1 MTNTI
6 ARKGAI
12 TPAQFDL
19 LMSSDDTGIE
29 LSDRITTKKIKILS
43 SDKQYKYFENPDDL
57 SFKDYGKMFLFE
69 SRDELLDA
77 RLLVSKISGTLL
89 RSAYGY
95 QVYPALGDGK
105 PDFNQKP
112 IGSGQGMIRND
123 EKMWWMQQNP
133 GLAYQNQVRVILCTS
148 DYEEAIERMSNGD
161 NPFVEL
167 RLKKSSYGAWFPVG
181 AMMNKAIAD
190 DPRYPAKT
198 ARKIKAP
205 VFTLEITSTKSATSS
220 GEDYYVFEISKI
232 GINSPDTAS
241 KFMTIYE
248 QWKDVQLFNEWK
260 SETEEQAENI
270 GNIEVD
276 NEEKIINPEQMPW
289 E

>member
-6 ARKGAI
+6 GRKGAI

-95 QVYPALGDGK
+95 QVYLALGDGK

-133 GLAYQNQVRVILCTS
+133 G
-148 DYEEAIERMSNGD
+148 
-161 NPFVEL
+161 
-167 RLKKSSYGAWFPVG
+167 
-181 AMMNKAIAD
+181 
-190 DPRYPAKT
+190 
-198 ARKIKAP
+198 
-205 VFTLEITSTKSATSS
+205 
-220 GEDYYVFEISKI
+220 
-232 GINSPDTAS
+232 
-241 KFMTIYE
+241 
-248 QWKDVQLFNEWK
+248 
-260 SETEEQAENI
+260 
-270 GNIEVD
+270 
-276 NEEKIINPEQMPW
+276 
-289 E
+289 